1 MTGSVYRRCGC
12 RDDAGKLLG
21 QACLRLGKE
30 RGHGS
35 WYYVAATGRDAGGRS
50 RQERKGGFKTKAEA
64 DATLATLLAS
74 VATGQHRHDGRQT
87 VGAFLTQWLE
97 DKIADGMRPSTA
109 LMYGRYVEQDLVS
122 AIGHLR
128 LGDLRPGHVEKLLR
142 DLRAA
147 GRGPSTERKVHAVLR
162 SALTSARRAR
172 LVSYN
177 AAADVV
183 PRTTRPAKVRPWEP
197 AELGAFLDHAAGHR
211 FGALFEVLAFT
222 GLRRGEVCGLRWT
235 DIDLERQFLVVRS
248 QLVEVGGHAIEGKPK
263 TRSGEDRRV
272 DIGERVVGALL
283 AHRLLQDT
291 EREWA
296 GYGDDDRV
304 FAREDGR
311 DLSPGEVSK
320 VFNRLVASAGLRRT
334 RLHDLR
340 HGPRA

>member
-1 MTGSVYRRCGC
+1 MTKTLSARAVGSSPYGIGTPPVTGS
-12 RDDAGKLLG
+12 
-21 QACLRLGKE
+21 
-30 RGHGS
+30 
-35 WYYVAATGRDAGGRS
+35 
-50 RQERKGGFKTKAEA
+50 
-64 DATLATLLAS
+64 
-74 VATGQHRHDGRQT
+74 
-87 VGAFLTQWLE
+87 GA
-97 DKIADGMRPSTA
+97 TA
-109 LMYGRYVEQDLVS
+109 LMYARYVEQDLVP

-128 LGDLRPGHVEKLLR
+128 LGDLRPGHVEKLLP

-172 LVSYN
+172 LVTYN

-197 AELGAFLDHAAGHR
+197 TELGAFLEHAGRHR
-211 FGALFEVLAFT
+211 LGALFEVLAFT
-222 GLRRGEVCGLRWT
+222 GLRRGEVCGLRWA
-235 DIDLERQFLVVRS
+235 DVDLERRFLVVRS
-248 QLVEVGGHAIEGKPK
+248 QLVEVGGRAIEGRPK

-296 GYGDDDRV
+296 GYRDDDRV

-320 VFNRLVASAGLRRT
+320 VFTRLVAGSGLRRT

-340 HGPRA
+340 HGAASLMLAGGVDIAVVSKRLGHSSIRVTGDIYSHLLGGVGRQAAEAAKALVPARVTK